1 MRAVAVDFGSKR
13 IGIAVSDPSGTIAS
27 PHSVIARGGSHAD
40 DHRKIAAVVE
50 EYEATVVVVGHPLSL
65 DGGKGPAAR
74 LVEAEVEELR
84 TRVDV
89 PVELYD
95 ERFTTVTADR
105 SMLERN
111 MKADARRK
119 VVDQVAAAVL
129 LQSWLEGPGARRG

>member
-1 MRAVAVDFGSKR
+1 MRAVGIDFGSKR
-13 IGIAVSDPSGTIAS
+13 VGVAVSDATGTIAS
-27 PHSVIARGGSHAD
+27 PHSVIQRSRSHTE
-40 DHRKIAAVVE
+40 DHRKIAAVVD
-50 EYEATVVVVGHPLSL
+50 EYEAVVVVVGHPISL
-65 DGGKGPAAR
+65 DGRSGPAAR

-84 TRVDV
+84 TTLEV

>member
-1 MRAVAVDFGSKR
+1 LRAVGIDFGSKR
-13 IGIAVSDPSGTIAS
+13 VGVAVCDATGTIAS
-27 PHSVIARGGSHAD
+27 PHSVIQRSRSHAE
-40 DHRKIAAVVE
+40 DHRKIAAVVD
-50 EYEATVVVVGHPLSL
+50 EYEAVVVVVGHPISL
-65 DGGKGPAAR
+65 DGRSGPAAR

-84 TRVDV
+84 TTLEV

-129 LQSWLEGPGARRG
+129 LQSWLEGPGAGRG